1 MKILQMSCLRG
12 ACAKAL
18 LGCFGRFLFQDIA
31 RSSPAAAGP
40 FMTILWGSLRGPGP
54 KIFVRRFCRNPGEIF
69 SEVLAVHALVWVL
82 ARRSCGDPVDPP
94 QEALALRSLRCSALV
109 LV

>member
-1 MKILQMSCLRG
+1 VLVRKPFWD
-12 ACAKAL
+12 AL
-18 LGCFGRFLFQDIA
+18 GRFLFQDIA